1 MKFKIKKVLTPR
13 QLLKAKFSIFMAS
26 CLCIF
31 TLGSMY
37 LDKAEAADD
46 KGPYMYDGAEFTLK
60 EEATFKR
67 GRIVYYS
74 NNEEVCNR

>member
-13 QLLKAKFSIFMAS
+13 QLFKAKFSIFMAG
-26 CLCIF
+26 CMCVF
-31 TLGSMY
+31 TLLSGY
-37 LDKAEAADD
+37 LGKVEAADD
-46 KGPYMYDGAEFTLK
+46 EGPYMYDGTEFLLK